1 MSYTSNSS
9 MEFKNLKSLIKHLEN
24 NPSEIIHLE
33 GLDKNHIAFLKAS
46 RSPCW
51 NFIPEHMKTIDIFVH
66 FPYVDEIHEIGKK
79 MSEDLYWAAGEKRFH
94 FFPYIQ
100 NKNKSFKMCSDAFSH
115 DEELIKHF
123 PDKFKHLFTLSSEK
137 HKSMVEKN
145 TNQLIEAI
153 SKIINHDDE
162 YFEYEDC
169 DIAQKI
175 RFINNIDTRST
186 KYDLLLRI
194 VALSGNALEYIPDE
208 YITLEMCKYSVAKN
222 PEYYKYVPSRFASKE
237 LWDFAQ
243 RLPRSIEP
251 MDSTILFSNLDE
263 EEKSYELSEAA
274 VYEDGGNISSVPIQY
289 LTPEL
294 YRIAVKHDLGAF
306 IYFPEELK
314 TIDMCIEAL
323 KSGADETLAFIPD
336 KYKSYELCL
345 FAVCQNGLALQFV
358 PEKFKTHELCNV
370 ALSNTR
376 RAISY
381 CPEDMVTY
389 DLVYS
394 TIKEYPRI
402 IARIPEKFTNK
413 ELWSLAFDKD
423 PFVITSMPK
432 EYVTNNMVA
441 KAIKDKIST
450 FDYLPDH
457 YKTPELCLTVVK
469 KNGDSFRYVPDE
481 LKTEEMCIMAIRQG
495 AWNISY
501 VPERLLTKEMCF
513 EAVKQSF
520 GYYYRI
526 PNHLRSIPAS
536 KIVFEEGWDKEID
549 DELFEEEDILTSMS
563 SFVFRKRK
571 LPIRKNIKNPR
582 YWFGIGIKYGSN
594 AVPAQIACGP
604 YRFK

>member
-46 RSPCW
+46 CSPCW

-66 FPYVDEIHEIGKK
+66 FPYVDEFQEIGKK

-100 NKNKSFKMCSDAFSH
+100 NKSFKMCSDAFSH

-222 PEYYKYVPSRFASKE
+222 PEYYKYVPPRFASKE
-237 LWDFAQ
+237 LRDFAQ

-294 YRIAVKHDLGAF
+294 YRIAVKHGLGAF
-306 IYFPEELK
+306 FYFPEEEK
-314 TIDMCIEAL
+314 TIDICIEAL
-323 KSGADETLAFIPD
+323 KSGQEEALFFIPE
-336 KYKSYELCL
+336 KYKSYELYL
-345 FAVCQNGLALQFV
+345 FAVSQNGLAIQFV
-358 PEKFKTHELCNV
+358 PEEFKTHELCNV
-370 ALSNTR
+370 ALSNTKK
-376 RAISY
+376 AISY
-381 CPEDMVTY
+381 CPEDIVTY

-394 TIKEYPRI
+394 TIKEYPEI
-402 IARIPEKFTNK
+402 IRHIPEKFKNK
-413 ELWSLAFDKD
+413 ELWILAFTNDT
-423 PFVITSMPK
+423 FVIASMP
-432 EYVTNNMVA
+432 EDYITEDMVM
-441 KAIKDKIST
+441 KALADKPTIIGNIPARYMT
-450 FDYLPDH
+450 PALYL
-457 YKTPELCLTVVK
+457 TMVK
-469 KNGDSFRYVPDE
+469 KDGELLRYVPDE
-481 LKTEEMCIMAIRQG
+481 LKTEEMCMIAIRQG
-495 AWNISY
+495 AWNISH
-501 VPERLLTKEMCF
+501 VPDQLLTKQMCC
-513 EAVKQSF
+513 EAVKQSS

-536 KIVFEEGWDKEID
+536 KIAFEDGWDKEID
-549 DELFEEEDILTSMS
+549 DKLFEEEDILTSMS